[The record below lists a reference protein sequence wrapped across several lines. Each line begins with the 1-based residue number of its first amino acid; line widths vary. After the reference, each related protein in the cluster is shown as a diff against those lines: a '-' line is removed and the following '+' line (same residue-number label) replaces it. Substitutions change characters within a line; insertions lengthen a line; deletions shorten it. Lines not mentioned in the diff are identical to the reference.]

1 MAGPRGRRMLLTAN
15 GICNDTLLH
24 TLTSLVDR
32 PLAESR
38 LMVVL
43 TATLGSDG
51 DKRWLIDSLA
61 HLAGLGW
68 TSIDLVDVAAPTPD
82 LSDRFEAAD
91 VVYVQGGNQYVL
103 AAAIERNGLAPM
115 FEQVSRE
122 KVYVGQSAGS
132 MIWSRH
138 LADGVA
144 VFGDA
149 GEAAVTGSAPT
160 APLPLLDVYLKPHL
174 APSVMPER
182 TEAWARERAASA
194 AYPIW
199 FVDDSSAVLVTGA
212 DASVV
217 TTVGEGRVLKLNDL
231 NP

>member
-1 MAGPRGRRMLLTAN
+1 MLLTAN
-15 GICNDTLLH
+15 GLANDTLVR
-24 TLTSLVDR
+24 TLASLVR
-32 PLAESR
+32 QPFTECR
-38 LMVVL
+38 LLVVL

-61 HLAGLGW
+61 HLARLGW

-82 LSDRFEAAD
+82 LGERFDAAD

-103 AAAIERNGLAPM
+103 AAAIERHGLAPM

-138 LADGVA
+138 LADGVG
-144 VFGDA
+144 VFADGE
-149 GEAAVTGSAPT
+149 EAARAGLDPI

-182 TEAWARERAASA
+182 TEEWARERASTVT
-194 AYPIW
+194 YPIW
-199 FVDDSSAVLVTGA
+199 FIDDASAVLVTGA
-212 DASVV
+212 DAPVV
-217 TTVGEGRVLKLNDL
+217 ATVGEGRVLKLNDL
-231 NP
+231 TP